1 MNNPSVVDMDR
12 LTTWMDE
19 NGIGSGPVTDV
30 VELAGGT
37 QNILIRFSRG
47 GQDLVFRRPPLHKR
61 KNSDETMRREA
72 VVLAGLANSDVPH
85 PRLIASCDDHDVL
98 GCQFFIMEAIT
109 GFTATSEVPDDLVS
123 SLDHQHALGLSMID
137 ALAALGRVD
146 PETAGVS
153 SLGRA
158 DGWLERQVAKWRKQ
172 LDSYG
177 ELDGWPGSAALPDID
192 KLGAWLQSN
201 VPGDWQPGLIHGDF
215 HFGNVM
221 FRLDTPEVAAIID
234 WELATIGDPLL
245 DLGHLLATWPN
256 ETERRTVGL
265 AKSLPGLPSR
275 GELIAQYS
283 QGSSRDLSNVDWY
296 QALACYRLGILLE
309 GTYARSCAGKAA
321 ADLGERLHRTAE
333 SLIEQGL
340 SIVLSRTVLSHTRR
354 LTDIPEQTRKDL
366 P

>member
-1 MNNPSVVDMDR
+1 MDNSSVVDMDR
-12 LTTWMDE
+12 LTSWMDE
-19 NGIGSGPVTDV
+19 NGIGTGPVTDV

-72 VVLAGLANSDVPH
+72 VVLAGLADSDVPH

-109 GFTATSEVPDDLVS
+109 GFTATSEVPDTLAT
-123 SLDHQHALGLSMID
+123 SLDQQHDMGLSMID
-137 ALAALGRVD
+137 ALAALGRID

-153 SLGRA
+153 NLGRA

-172 LDSYG
+172 LDSYS
-177 ELDGWPGSAALPDID
+177 ELEGWPGSSGLPDID
-192 KLGAWLQSN
+192 RLGVWLQAHR
-201 VPGDWQPGLIHGDF
+201 PQDWQPGLIHGDF

-221 FRLDTPEVAAIID
+221 FRLDVPKVAAIID

-256 ETERRTVGL
+256 ETERRTIGL
-265 AKSLPGLPSR
+265 AKALPGLPTR
-275 GELIAQYS
+275 DELIAQYS
-283 QGSSRDLSNVDWY
+283 QGSTRDLSNVDWY

-321 ADLGERLHRTAE
+321 ADLGKRLHLTAE

-340 SIVLSRTVLSHTRR
+340 SIVDRTHVG
-354 LTDIPEQTRKDL
+354 
-366 P
+366 